1 MKTVKNDQTTH
12 VFTYK
17 CSKLY
22 FEPFQALLLVTYP
35 IIHPQDL
42 KSKHFPFQGL
52 LQQKSFYFR
61 SYDKIDHPQHNTTS
75 LLMLRNTLLH
85 PISHESELLL
95 LFLLEVSAFSLP
107 SPFVHRHSP
116 SPEFR
121 TLVVPLN
128 VKWVS
133 YGLSGVWC
141 KVSHGVSYAHV
152 VSHGISQALSQVCK
166 VTLCVQNSKVA
177 PLTTT
182 RGTRAAK
189 KGCL

>member
-1 MKTVKNDQTTH
+1 MKSGKKCQKWLKTVKNDQTTH

-52 LQQKSFYFR
+52 LQQKSLYFR
-61 SYDKIDHPQHNTTS
+61 SYDNIDHPQHNTTS
-75 LLMLRNTLLH
+75 LLMLWNTLLH

-107 SPFVHRHSP
+107 FPFVHRHSP
-116 SPEFR
+116 PHIIWYVFIKSYQGHPKKIR
-121 TLVVPLN
+121 T
-128 VKWVS
+128 
-133 YGLSGVWC
+133 
-141 KVSHGVSYAHV
+141 
-152 VSHGISQALSQVCK
+152 
-166 VTLCVQNSKVA
+166 
-177 PLTTT
+177 
-182 RGTRAAK
+182 
-189 KGCL
+189 

>member
-1 MKTVKNDQTTH
+1 MVENRKNYQTTH
-12 VFTYK
+12 VFTCK

-52 LQQKSFYFR
+52 LQQKSLYFK
-61 SYDKIDHPQHNTTS
+61 SYDNIDHPQHNTTS

-107 SPFVHRHSP
+107 FPFVHRHSP
-116 SPEFR
+116 PHIIWYVFIKSYQGHPKKSGPSAQFWTYSGPFPDQFEIPDLISPTANGE
-121 TLVVPLN
+121 LI
-128 VKWVS
+128 
-133 YGLSGVWC
+133 GE
-141 KVSHGVSYAHV
+141 
-152 VSHGISQALSQVCK
+152 
-166 VTLCVQNSKVA
+166 
-177 PLTTT
+177 
-182 RGTRAAK
+182 
-189 KGCL
+189 

>member
-1 MKTVKNDQTTH
+1 MRFVQAFGLKHRGHLGRVACLQCLVGTSGKKCQKWLKTVKNDRTSH

-17 CSKLY
+17 CPKLY

-107 SPFVHRHSP
+107 FPFVHRHSP
-116 SPEFR
+116 P
-121 TLVVPLN
+121 
-128 VKWVS
+128 
-133 YGLSGVWC
+133 
-141 KVSHGVSYAHV
+141 H
-152 VSHGISQALSQVCK
+152 II
-166 VTLCVQNSKVA
+166 
-177 PLTTT
+177 
-182 RGTRAAK
+182 
-189 KGCL
+189 